1 MTRIADAIAGGDYNH
16 RIRLHQTDEIG
27 SLAGALNSM
36 TVQLSDQIS
45 TITSDR
51 NKMAAILSGMVE
63 GVVAIDR
70 EERIVHINA
79 AAGHIL
85 GVSGEDSV
93 GKRIWE
99 TTRVREVCEALND
112 SMRNEQVATGETRI
126 AGPQLELIIQ
136 LIATPFRDA
145 NGNLAGALVVLH
157 DVSELRKLE
166 TVRSDF
172 IANISHEL
180 KTPLA
185 AIRGLVETM
194 IDDQEMDEETHARF
208 LDKVRSQA
216 LRLGTLVSDL
226 LTISRLESDEVTREF
241 HRFDFREPISES
253 LRAIVAVARGKR
265 LSVDHEIPDE
275 PAPVFGD
282 PEAIRELADNLVGNA
297 VKYTPAGG
305 KVLVTVST
313 EGGWV
318 ILDVEDN
325 GIGIAPNDQ
334 SRVFERFYRVDKARS
349 RELGGTGLGLSIVKH
364 VTLSHRGKVSLR
376 SSLGE
381 GSRFRV
387 QIPLAADTKSG

>member
-1 MTRIADAIAGGDYNH
+1 MTQIADAIAGGDYNQQ
-16 RIRLHQTDEIG
+16 IRLHRKDEIG
-27 SLAGALNSM
+27 ALARALDAM

-85 GVSGEDSV
+85 SVSGEDCI

-112 SMRNEQVATGETRI
+112 SMRDEQVVIGETRI
-126 AGPQLELIIQ
+126 ASPQTELIIQ

-145 NGNLAGALVVLH
+145 NGDLGGALVVLH
-157 DVSELRKLE
+157 DLSELRKLE

-194 IDDQEMDEETHARF
+194 IDDKEMDEETHDRF
-208 LDKVRSQA
+208 LEKVHSQSS
-216 LRLGTLVSDL
+216 RLNTLISDL
-226 LTISRLESDEVTREF
+226 LTISRLES
-241 HRFDFREPISES
+241 
-253 LRAIVAVARGKR
+253 
-265 LSVDHEIPDE
+265 
-275 PAPVFGD
+275 
-282 PEAIRELADNLVGNA
+282 
-297 VKYTPAGG
+297 
-305 KVLVTVST
+305 
-313 EGGWV
+313 
-318 ILDVEDN
+318 
-325 GIGIAPNDQ
+325 
-334 SRVFERFYRVDKARS
+334 ERFYSPDFLSS
-349 RELGGTGLGLSIVKH
+349 RISI
-364 VTLSHRGKVSLR
+364 
-376 SSLGE
+376 
-381 GSRFRV
+381 
-387 QIPLAADTKSG
+387 D